1 MFEKGRF
8 IRCKEESDYRF
19 GITTSKAICEVIN
32 GSVFIDGNSLSKE
45 CNEDDEGAVHGFC
58 VKIIKHS
65 ENKHAVG
72 TIVYLEDCEEE
83 HFEDVTEEVGV
94 EIRDEGR
101 IVRKWDIDISE
112 ATREIS
118 DTHRNKIGNTFSSV
132 HIDRSDFN
140 AAAHTYIKTLMLPL
154 YMHFGLKDT
163 DGEMYNSQYSYV
175 SLIRCIDD
183 YSLTSTLDDM
193 LDAGSVNIFAIL
205 SDDKD
210 VFDKMQIDELFEY
223 LYNQDFHEVEI
234 KDEYKIKHFES
245 FEYKACVYSDHE
257 DGNNVYNY
265 VIISNSQTLETLNR
279 AFLAIYENIG
289 MTIPDEVKQGILN
302 IDLRKT
308 INGMFEG
315 YDEYIIEENKAKRE
329 RKLNMFYDKYKTFG
343 KEGLASSI
351 ETIKRN
357 ISSKQQE
364 LARLFRSLHDNSI
377 KLFYLK
383 NGIEG
388 KESELETFLKGMG
401 DNLIYAECQSDRYLI
416 FDVVTRMSV
425 WDDDMYKIV
434 RKSDSNFKRLSDAG
448 KQLLDDIFLTRKLN
462 LLIEQKFCIDSR
474 GDGHAASKIDFN
486 YDNGEGITGMPHP
499 HINEYD
505 CWGTH
510 KSAIDGSVISSD
522 YMSAVAQ
529 CITCLSGITWEDSA
543 VSEKFINYYIGD
555 DSRYNSIACIED
567 PETGKRMTLKQYKNA
582 YKESGEKWSL
592 GEE

>member
-32 GSVFIDGNSLSKE
+32 GSIFIDGNSLSKE

-83 HFEDVTEEVGV
+83 HFEDVTEEVGI

-118 DTHRNKIGNTFSSV
+118 GTHRDKIMNTFNSI

-140 AAAHTYIKTLMLPL
+140 PVAQTYTKTLMLPL

-163 DGEMYNSQYSYV
+163 DGEMYSSQSSYI
-175 SLIRCIDD
+175 SLISYIDD
-183 YSLTSTLDDM
+183 YNLTSRLDDI

-210 VFDKMQIDELFEY
+210 VFDKEQLDEVIEFLHD
-223 LYNQDFHEVEI
+223 QDFYEVGI

-245 FEYKACVYSDHE
+245 FEYKACVYSDHKE
-257 DGNNVYNY
+257 GSDAYNY

-279 AFLAIYENIG
+279 VFLAIYENIG

-302 IDLRKT
+302 IDIRKT

-329 RKLNMFYDKYKTFG
+329 RKLNMFYDKYKMFG
-343 KEGLASSI
+343 KEGLENSI
-351 ETIKRN
+351 ATIQRN
-357 ISSKQQE
+357 ILSKQQE

-383 NGIEG
+383 NGIED

-401 DNLIYAECQSDRYLI
+401 DNLIYAECQSDRYLV

-462 LLIEQKFCIDSR
+462 LLIEQKFYIDSR
-474 GDGHAASKIDFN
+474 SDGHAASKMDFN
-486 YDNGEGITGMPHP
+486 YDNGEGVTGMPHP

-555 DSRYNSIACIED
+555 DSRYNSIACIEN

>member
-112 ATREIS
+112 VTREIS

-132 HIDRSDFN
+132 HIDKSDFN
-140 AAAHTYIKTLMLPL
+140 AVAHTYIKTLMLPL
-154 YMHFGLKDT
+154 YMHFGLKNT
-163 DGEMYNSQYSYV
+163 DGEMYNSQSSYI
-175 SLIRCIDD
+175 SLIRDIDD
-183 YSLTSTLDDM
+183 YALTSILDDM
-193 LDAGSVNIFAIL
+193 LDASGVNIFAIL

-210 VFDKMQIDELFEY
+210 VFDREELDEVIEFL
-223 LYNQDFHEVEI
+223 NDQDFYEVGI
-234 KDEYKIKHFES
+234 KDEYRIKHFES
-245 FEYKACVYSDHE
+245 FEYKACVYSDHKDE
-257 DGNNVYNY
+257 SNVYNY

-289 MTIPDEVKQGILN
+289 MTIPDEMKQGILN

-383 NGIEG
+383 NGIED

-474 GDGHAASKIDFN
+474 GDGHAASKMDFN

>member
-1 MFEKGRF
+1 
-8 IRCKEESDYRF
+8 
-19 GITTSKAICEVIN
+19 
-32 GSVFIDGNSLSKE
+32 
-45 CNEDDEGAVHGFC
+45 
-58 VKIIKHS
+58 
-65 ENKHAVG
+65 
-72 TIVYLEDCEEE
+72 
-83 HFEDVTEEVGV
+83 
-94 EIRDEGR
+94 
-101 IVRKWDIDISE
+101 
-112 ATREIS
+112 
-118 DTHRNKIGNTFSSV
+118 
-132 HIDRSDFN
+132 
-140 AAAHTYIKTLMLPL
+140 
-154 YMHFGLKDT
+154 
-163 DGEMYNSQYSYV
+163 
-175 SLIRCIDD
+175 
-183 YSLTSTLDDM
+183 
-193 LDAGSVNIFAIL
+193 
-205 SDDKD
+205 
-210 VFDKMQIDELFEY
+210 
-223 LYNQDFHEVEI
+223 
-234 KDEYKIKHFES
+234 
-245 FEYKACVYSDHE
+245 
-257 DGNNVYNY
+257 
-265 VIISNSQTLETLNR
+265 
-279 AFLAIYENIG
+279 
-289 MTIPDEVKQGILN
+289 
-302 IDLRKT
+302 
-308 INGMFEG
+308 MFEG

-383 NGIEG
+383 NGIED

-401 DNLIYAECQSDRYLI
+401 DNLIYAECQGDRYLI

>member
-45 CNEDDEGAVHGFC
+45 CNEGDEGAVHGFC

-112 ATREIS
+112 ATIEIS
-118 DTHRNKIGNTFSSV
+118 NTHRDKISNTFSSV

-154 YMHFGLKDT
+154 YMHFGLKNT
-163 DGEMYNSQYSYV
+163 DGEMYNSQSSYI
-175 SLIRCIDD
+175 SLISDIDD
-183 YSLTSTLDDM
+183 YDLTSTLDDI
-193 LDAGSVNIFAIL
+193 LDASGVNIFAIL

-210 VFDKMQIDELFEY
+210 VFDREELDEVIEFL
-223 LYNQDFHEVEI
+223 NDQDFYEVGI
-234 KDEYKIKHFES
+234 KDEYKIKHFEG
-245 FEYKACVYSDHE
+245 FEYKACVYSDHKE
-257 DGNNVYNY
+257 GSDVYNY

-279 AFLAIYENIG
+279 AFLAIYENVG

-308 INGMFEG
+308 IKGMFEG

-329 RKLNMFYDKYKTFG
+329 RKLNKFYDRYKMFG
-343 KEGLASSI
+343 KEGLENSI
-351 ETIKRN
+351 ATIQRN

-383 NGIEG
+383 NGIED

-401 DNLIYAECQSDRYLI
+401 DNLICAECQSDRYLI

-474 GDGHAASKIDFN
+474 SDGHAANKMDFN